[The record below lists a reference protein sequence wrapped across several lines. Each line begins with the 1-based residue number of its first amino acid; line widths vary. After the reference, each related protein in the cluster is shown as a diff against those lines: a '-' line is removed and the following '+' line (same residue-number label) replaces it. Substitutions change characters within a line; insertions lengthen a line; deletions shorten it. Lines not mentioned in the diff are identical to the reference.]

1 MQSVLFDTFVFF
13 IFYFISLLSLVG
25 YGKIGALILGHRQNN
40 SFYELFFFGLPF
52 LMLLGFF
59 VYVFIGYNF
68 YINIFI
74 IILGLGICLKHFGFS
89 KSLAKQLKIPL
100 LLFLGLL
107 ISKTHEDFH
116 LYHYQ
121 HLNEIVDGSLK
132 FGMANLDG
140 FVRYSYS
147 SLFSYIQ
154 GFFYLPYF
162 ELKLFHV
169 PLYLVYV
176 CLCCFLF
183 EIFKKHSNKKIKFIS
198 ISIFIFLIVKFARL
212 SEFGYDYIAQFLL
225 IFIIFQFFVANHKNI
240 HSLLAIISLFIFA
253 VAVKITAIFF
263 LPVII
268 YLLIKNK
275 FHKVIFSK
283 NKNILKSGIFIFLI
297 LSSIFGNSFI
307 KTGCIF
313 YPIKETCFGK
323 EEVSWLV
330 DYNKI
335 EEHKEIAQ
343 KWAKGFFHTGT
354 GAFQKENPEEISEH
368 IYAWVPFWLKNHF
381 KNKIL
386 DFLIVLLLIFGLIF
400 WNSKNKY
407 FYKTN
412 EKKYGLE
419 LVLASLAGLF
429 FWFSI
434 LPQFRFGFSLIILLF
449 AGLIYLFIGQ
459 LQKFDVKK
467 INLIIIIAIMFFNLK
482 NVTRIY
488 DSINNRQDIHR
499 YTNFPWFPTPKREYS
514 STVKF
519 ENSNDLFY
527 KSSTDRIATCFNLP
541 TPCAHRG
548 NAIKIKKGKFIR
560 TYMIISRIE

>member
-1 MQSVLFDTFVFF
+1 MIFDGILLAAV
-13 IFYFISLLSLVG
+13 YLLSLFSIAG
-25 YGKIGALILGHRQNN
+25 FGKLATVYLGQKKIDNL
-40 SFYELFFFGLPF
+40 FELFFIGL
-52 LMLLGFF
+52 
-59 VYVFIGYNF
+59 
-68 YINIFI
+68 IF
-74 IILGLGICLKHFGFS
+74 
-89 KSLAKQLKIPL
+89 L
-100 LLFLGLL
+100 LLFGFFNYVFLGYSKYSNLLILLFGLFFYFYHFKINLKLFKKIALPSLLLLGLF

-121 HLNEIVDGSLK
+121 HLKEMTDGVIK

-169 PLYLVYV
+169 PTYLVYAS
-176 CLCCFLF
+176 LCGFLF

-198 ISIFIFLIVKFARL
+198 ISVFIFLIIKFARL
-212 SEFGYDYIAQFLL
+212 SEFGYDYIAQFVL
-225 IFIIFQFFVANHKNI
+225 IFIIFQFFVKSQKNI
-240 HSLLAIISLFIFA
+240 NSSLAIISLFIFA
-253 VAVKITAIFF
+253 VAIKITAVFF
-263 LPVII
+263 LPIII
-268 YLLIKNK
+268 YMLIKNK
-275 FHKVIFSK
+275 FHKRILLK
-283 NKNILKSGIFIFLI
+283 NKNILKSIVLIFFI
-297 LSSIFGNSFI
+297 LFSIFGNSFI

-313 YPIKETCFGK
+313 YPIKTTCFVK
-323 EEVSWLV
+323 ENVSWLV

-354 GAFQKENPEEISEH
+354 GLFQKENPEEISED

-386 DFLIVLLLIFGLIF
+386 DFLIILLLSFVLVF

-407 FYKTN
+407 FYKAN
-412 EKKYGLE
+412 EQKDGLG
-419 LVLASLAGLF
+419 LVLASLFSLF
-429 FWFSI
+429 FWFST
-434 LPQFRFGFSLIILLF
+434 LPQFRFGFSLIVSLF
-449 AGLIYLFIGQ
+449 IGLIYLFIGQ
-459 LQKFDVKK
+459 VQKFDVKK
-467 INLIIIIAIMFFNLK
+467 LNLIIVIAILFFNLK

-488 DSINNRQDIHR
+488 DSINNRKDIHQ
-499 YTNFPWFPTPKREYS
+499 YTNFPWFPIPKREYS
-514 STVKF
+514 SATKF

-527 KSSTDRIATCFNLP
+527 KPSTDGIATCFNLP
-541 TPCAHRG
+541 TPCTHRG

>member
-1 MQSVLFDTFVFF
+1 MIAGTILLIFIYITSLFS
-13 IFYFISLLSLVG
+13 IAG
-25 YGKIGALILGHRQNN
+25 YGKIINIGLVEKKNNDLFELFFLGLPILLVLGITNYTVIGYSKYTNILFIFFGLFYYFYSHGLNLKIFKKIIFPIVLILG
-40 SFYELFFFGLPF
+40 
-52 LMLLGFF
+52 
-59 VYVFIGYNF
+59 
-68 YINIFI
+68 IF
-74 IILGLGICLKHFGFS
+74 
-89 KSLAKQLKIPL
+89 
-100 LLFLGLL
+100 

-116 LYHYQ
+116 LYHFQ
-121 HLNEIVDGSLK
+121 HLKELTDGSIK

-169 PLYLVYV
+169 PIYLVYV
-176 CLCCFLF
+176 SLCGFLF
-183 EIFKKHSNKKIKFIS
+183 EVSKKNDNKKIRLVSAS
-198 ISIFIFLIVKFARL
+198 ILIFLIIKFARL
-212 SEFGYDYIAQFLL
+212 SEFGYDYISQFIL
-225 IFIIFQFFVANHKNI
+225 IFLTFQFFIKNKKEI
-240 HSLLAIISLFIFA
+240 SSLFTIILLFIFA

-268 YLLIKNK
+268 YLLYKNK
-275 FHKVIFSK
+275 FLEKFSPK
-283 NKNILKSGIFIFLI
+283 NTKQLKQIILI
-297 LSSIFGNSFI
+297 LLISSTIIGNSFI

-313 YPIKETCFGK
+313 YPMKFTCFTK
-323 EEVSWLV
+323 EKISWAV

-335 EEHKEIAQ
+335 EEHKEIAE

-386 DFLIVLLLIFGLIF
+386 DFLIVLLLSFGLVF
-400 WNSKNKY
+400 WHSKNKY
-407 FYKTN
+407 FHKAN
-412 EKKYGLE
+412 EKKDGLG
-419 LVLASLAGLF
+419 LVLASFLGLF

-449 AGLIYLFIGQ
+449 TGLIYLFIGKI
-459 LQKFDVKK
+459 QKLDVKK

-488 DSINNRQDIHR
+488 DSINNRKDIHR

-514 STVKF
+514 STAKF

-527 KSSTDRIATCFNLP
+527 KSSTDGIATCFNLP

-548 NAIKIKKGKFIR
+548 NAIKIKKGQFIR